1 MVETARAKANEA
13 GSPRIVG
20 MHVVINE
27 GGHVTEESVP
37 LCFTMVAHD
46 TLAEGAELYF
56 TSNQPRY

>member
-1 MVETARAKANEA
+1 MVETALAKANEV

-20 MHVVINE
+20 MHFVFNG

-46 TLAEGAELYF
+46 TLAEGAQLYF
-56 TSNQPRY
+56 TSNQTRY